1 MLEGRDQREPG
12 SAKESGNLSLG
23 GRRSMN
29 TETEAEFVEFLL
41 VLHNQPAVEKL
52 KSGGEELKLTTQ
64 IQTSTDTDSHK
75 RSHRHKQSHRHTQRH
90 TDTRRHTQRNRLR
103 CTH

>member
-64 IQTSTDTDSHK
+64 IQTSTDTDP
-75 RSHRHKQSHRHTQRH
+75 HKQSHRHKHRH
-90 TDTRRHTQRNRLR
+90 TNAQADLQTQRRHT
-103 CTH
+103 